1 MRWMILLLLISC
13 SQTPLK
19 YKYSGAK
26 RYLASLTSEETEVAR
41 IEGEFQD
48 PLIFASGLDST
59 FLLVKLYDS
68 QGNQLRD
75 VDPNDLVLYSS
86 EDIDAKP
93 FSFSN
98 KLGLYRA
105 EILPHFKS
113 KNILM
118 KVDWQERKMSRQ
130 LELKTTIAPLKDEMQ
145 VLKNK
150 NYQTYQIGYGN
161 AVSYPTDGFSFSNDG
176 DNRIVK
182 SSKDDSQRV
191 FNFDYPEQA
200 GQNLSLEVYDAPNGT
215 VSHTMHSIFWFF
227 PRVNLHL
234 VKQTDTAINVT
245 LPTGEKV
252 TFDKE
257 TKEITGGVLKEGPLD
272 TSKDRFK
279 RTYPDLEYT
288 GRGVVLRVN
297 ARGQSPQLGQF
308 ENNKIDMEYG
318 KTGSVDVLIINGT
331 TGEKCRRP
339 KSDFWEQIDV
349 SPILFKFPNDEEF
362 DLYLRNNCG
371 FGLPK
376 F

>member
-1 MRWMILLLLISC
+1 MRWMIFLLLISC

-161 AVSYPTDGFSFSNDG
+161 ATSYPTDGFSFSNDG

-182 SSKDDSQRV
+182 SSKEDSQRV

-257 TKEITGGVLKEGPLD
+257 TKEITGGVFKEGPLD

-339 KSDFWEQIDV
+339 KADFWEQIDV
-349 SPILFKFPNDEEF
+349 SPILFKFPTDEEF